1 MEQIYSN
8 YTDEDFKVWELLYHR
23 QMKILPGMASK
34 DYLEGIKIIQF
45 DEKIPKFE
53 DMNKILKVETDW
65 RVYVVPG
72 LIPDKE
78 FFELMQNRNFCAST
92 WLRKMKELDY
102 LQEPDMFHDVF
113 GHVPLLTNKAFC
125 KFLEELCRIASDYI
139 DNKNVIEAIARIYW
153 FTVEFG
159 LIKEEEG
166 LRIYGAGILS
176 SSGECEYSLFSN
188 EPKRFPYDVQ
198 HVMDTDY
205 IKHKY
210 QEEYFIIDSYEQLY
224 NSIPEIEA
232 KAKEIH
238 EKGIIVKP
246 AVQPQFK

>member
-8 YTDEDFKVWELLYHR
+8 YTEDDFKVWELLYNR
-23 QMKILPGMASK
+23 QMKILPEMASK
-34 DYLEGIKIIQF
+34 DYIKGLDIIKF
-45 DEKIPKFE
+45 NEKIPEFNE
-53 DMNKILKVETDW
+53 VNKILTAKTGW
-65 RVYVVPG
+65 KIYAVPG
-72 LIPDKE
+72 LIADKE
-78 FFELMQNRNFCAST
+78 FFELMRHRNFCAST
-92 WLRKMKELDY
+92 WLRKMEELEY
-102 LQEPDMFHDVF
+102 LEEPDMFHDVF
-113 GHVPLLTNKAFC
+113 GHVPLLSNDAFC
-125 KFLEELCRIASDYI
+125 KFLEELCQIAYEHI
-139 DNKNVIEAIARIYW
+139 ENKNVLEAVARIYW

-159 LIKEEEG
+159 LIKEEKG

-176 SSGECEYSLFSN
+176 SSGECEYALFSDK
-188 EPKRFPYDVQ
+188 PDRFPYDVQ

-224 NSIPEIEA
+224 NSIPEIAA

-246 AVQPQFK
+246 AIQPQYK